1 MKLGRVPTMM
11 RIFFVKTVSFESNL
25 VKVEQYKDT
34 KYSRNRNKKMHDFF
48 YRKNQIRYIIV
59 FLR

>member
-34 KYSRNRNKKMHDFF
+34 KSSRNQNKKCMIFF
-48 YRKNQIRYIIV
+48 IAKIKLDILLY
-59 FLR
+59 F